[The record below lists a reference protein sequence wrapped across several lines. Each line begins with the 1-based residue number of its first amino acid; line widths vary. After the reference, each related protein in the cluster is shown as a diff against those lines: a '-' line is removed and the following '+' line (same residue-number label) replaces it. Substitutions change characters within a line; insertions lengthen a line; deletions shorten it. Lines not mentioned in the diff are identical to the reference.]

1 MGGSSSAASAPVA
14 VAPDAPHAVAPE
26 VVEIPIDE
34 LRVGPSMRERGID
47 PAHVATLAEVPAS
60 WPPLLVNRSDGSIV
74 DGQHRALAARQLGLR
89 RVRVVWFDGTPEDG
103 YLEFVRR
110 NVAHGLPLTLVERRR
125 AARRILCSRP
135 DFSDRGIAALCGLS
149 PRTVA
154 RLREEAG
161 TDAARTNGAR
171 HPKGRVG
178 RDGRV
183 RPIDPAAVRAR
194 IAEEIVRQPDASLRK
209 IASAVGASPETVRSV
224 RNEMRAVS
232 ASSAP
237 DSRNSDDPHAA
248 GQSLATVRALL
259 AGSRSAPVGEACR
272 DDRAFTDREDG
283 QRFVDW
289 LNTTS
294 VEQGDLWR
302 YVDSVP
308 LSRVYVIADEA
319 RRRAEFW
326 TRFAMAVEGRVR
338 RRA

>member
-1 MGGSSSAASAPVA
+1 MGGSSSAASVPVA
-14 VAPDAPHAVAPE
+14 VAPD
-26 VVEIPIDE
+26 VVEISLDE

-47 PAHVATLAEVPAS
+47 PAHVATLAEVPGS
-60 WPPLLVNRSDGSIV
+60 WPPILVHRSDGSIV
-74 DGQHRALAARQLGLR
+74 DGQHRVLAAKQLGLR
-89 RVRVVWFDGTPEDG
+89 RVLGVWFDGSAEDG

-135 DFSDRGIAALCGLS
+135 NFSDRGIGALCGLS

-161 TDAARTNGAR
+161 TDATRTNGAR
-171 HPKGRVG
+171 ASKVRVG

-183 RPIDPAAVRAR
+183 RPIDPAAVRAQ
-194 IAEEIVRQPDASLRK
+194 IAKELARQPDASLRK

-224 RNEMRAVS
+224 KNEMRAVT
-232 ASSAP
+232 SSSSP
-237 DSRNSDDPHAA
+237 DGPAA
-248 GQSLATVRALL
+248 GESLATVRALL
-259 AGSRSAPVGEACR
+259 AGSRKAPIVEACR

-283 QRFVDW
+283 QEFADW
-289 LNTTS
+289 LNSTS

-326 TRFAMAVEGRVR
+326 TRYAIAVEGRVR

>member
-1 MGGSSSAASAPVA
+1 MRGSSSAASAPVA
-14 VAPDAPHAVAPE
+14 ARQPAIVGPE

-34 LRVGPSMRERGID
+34 LEVGPSMRERGID

-60 WPPLLVNRSDGSIV
+60 WPPILVNRSDGSIV
-74 DGQHRALAARQLGLR
+74 DGQHRVLAARQLGLR
-89 RVRVVWFDGTPEDG
+89 RVLGTWFDGSPEDG

-125 AARRILCSRP
+125 AARRILSSRP
-135 DFSDRGIAALCGLS
+135 DRSDRGIGALCGLS

-161 TDAARTNGAR
+161 TDAARANGTH

-183 RPIDPAAVRAR
+183 RPIDPAAVRAQ
-194 IAEEIVRQPDASLRK
+194 IAEELVRQPDASLRK

-224 RNEMRAVS
+224 RNEMRAVT
-232 ASSAP
+232 ASS
-237 DSRNSDDPHAA
+237 SSTPHDVQAA
-248 GQSLATVRALL
+248 DGSLATVRALL
-259 AGSRSAPVGEACR
+259 AGSRKAAIVDACR

-283 QRFVDW
+283 QQFVDW
-289 LNTTS
+289 LNETS
-294 VEQGDLWR
+294 VEPGDLWR

>member
-1 MGGSSSAASAPVA
+1 MGGSSSAASVPV
-14 VAPDAPHAVAPE
+14 VAAEPALVGAE
-26 VVEIPIDE
+26 VVELAIDE
-34 LRVGPSMRERGID
+34 LTIGPSMRERGID

-60 WPPLLVNRSDGSIV
+60 WPPILVHRSDRSIV
-74 DGQHRALAARQLGLR
+74 DGQHRVLAAKQLGLR
-89 RVRVVWFDGTPEDG
+89 RVLGVWFDGTAEDG

-135 DFSDRGIAALCGLS
+135 DFSDRGIGALCGLS

-161 TDAARTNGAR
+161 TDTRRTNGAR
-171 HPKGRVG
+171 AAKGRVG

-183 RPIDPAAVRAR
+183 RPIDPAAVRAQ
-194 IAEEIVRQPDASLRK
+194 IAEELVRQPDASLRK

-224 RNEMRAVS
+224 KNEMRAAS
-232 ASSAP
+232 ASSSASVH
-237 DSRNSDDPHAA
+237 DTAAA
-248 GQSLATVRALL
+248 GESLATVRALL
-259 AGSRSAPVGEACR
+259 AGPRTAPIVDACR

-283 QRFVDW
+283 QPFVDW

-294 VEQGDLWR
+294 VESGDLWR

>member
-1 MGGSSSAASAPVA
+1 MGGSSSAASVPVA
-14 VAPDAPHAVAPE
+14 PPGPTIVAPEVGAPE

-34 LRVGPSMRERGID
+34 LNLGPSMRDRGID

-60 WPPLLVNRSDGSIV
+60 WPPILVNRSDGSIV
-74 DGQHRALAARQLGLR
+74 DGQHRVLAAKQLGLR
-89 RVRVVWFDGTPEDG
+89 RVLGVWFDGTPEEG

-125 AARRILCSRP
+125 AARRILGSRP
-135 DFSDRGIAALCGLS
+135 EFSDRGIGALCGLS

-161 TDAARTNGAR
+161 TDAARTNGAH

-183 RPIDPAAVRAR
+183 RPIDPAAVRKQ

-224 RNEMRAVS
+224 RNEMRTVTCSTPGDA
-232 ASSAP
+232 
-237 DSRNSDDPHAA
+237 HAA
-248 GQSLATVRALL
+248 GESLATVRAIL
-259 AGSRSAPVGEACR
+259 AGSRKAPIVDACR

-289 LNTTS
+289 LNSTS
-294 VEQGDLWR
+294 VEPGDLWR
-302 YVDSVP
+302 YVESVP

>member
-1 MGGSSSAASAPVA
+1 MGGSSSAASVPV
-14 VAPDAPHAVAPE
+14 VAAEPALVGAE
-26 VVEIPIDE
+26 VVEIAIDE
-34 LRVGPSMRERGID
+34 LTVGASMRERGID
-47 PAHVATLAEVPAS
+47 PAHVATLAEVPSS
-60 WPPLLVNRSDGSIV
+60 WPPILVHRSDRSIV
-74 DGQHRALAARQLGLR
+74 DGQHRVLAAKQLGLR
-89 RVRVVWFDGTPEDG
+89 RVLGVWFDGTPEDG

-110 NVAHGLPLTLVERRR
+110 NVAHGLALTLVERRR

-135 DFSDRGIAALCGLS
+135 NFSDRGIGALCGLS

-161 TDAARTNGAR
+161 TEAGRTNGVRAA
-171 HPKGRVG
+171 KGRIG

-183 RPIDPAAVRAR
+183 RPIDPASVRAQ
-194 IAEEIVRQPDASLRK
+194 IAEELVRQPDASLRK

-224 RNEMRAVS
+224 KNEMRAV
-232 ASSAP
+232 AAAP
-237 DSRNSDDPHAA
+237 NEAHTT
-248 GQSLATVRALL
+248 GESLATVRALL
-259 AGSRSAPVGEACR
+259 AGSRAVPIVDACR

-283 QRFVDW
+283 QPFVEW
-289 LNTTS
+289 LDTTS
-294 VEQGDLWR
+294 VEPGDLWR